1 MFAIFHHCL
10 NKYLWFQT
18 GWWVCLQVNRFL
30 HQQQGKGAAANN
42 KYVLVHC
49 THGHNRTGFMIVHY
63 LMRTQCS
70 SVAQVYCYSLTA
82 YFVVWLG
89 FLACL
94 LCCAFKTHE
103 ATAAEGH
110 LTGWA
115 IGAQI
120 VRIHLKKSAV
130 SGIYCCG
137 SGWDRH
143 YGCLQKQGLQA
154 YISRI
159 TLTNSSPF
167 TMNEN
172 RSHLYVLLHLNGRGL
187 QLLIWMRLPLLTK
200 MTTMKTTE
208 VFWLHCRWGEMN
220 SGS

>member
-1 MFAIFHHCL
+1 
-10 NKYLWFQT
+10 
-18 GWWVCLQVNRFL
+18 L

-110 LTGWA
+110 LTG
-115 IGAQI
+115 
-120 VRIHLKKSAV
+120 
-130 SGIYCCG
+130 
-137 SGWDRH
+137 
-143 YGCLQKQGLQA
+143 
-154 YISRI
+154 
-159 TLTNSSPF
+159 
-167 TMNEN
+167 
-172 RSHLYVLLHLNGRGL
+172 
-187 QLLIWMRLPLLTK
+187 
-200 MTTMKTTE
+200 
-208 VFWLHCRWGEMN
+208 
-220 SGS
+220 